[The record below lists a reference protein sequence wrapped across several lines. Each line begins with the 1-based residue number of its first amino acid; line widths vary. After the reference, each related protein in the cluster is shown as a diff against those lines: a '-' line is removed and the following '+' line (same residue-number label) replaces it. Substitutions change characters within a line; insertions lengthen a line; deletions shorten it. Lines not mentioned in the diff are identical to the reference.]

1 MRLIDDKAM
10 LEMLDQGLSQ
20 KQVAGHFRVSEA
32 AVSKRL
38 KRLRAYQLPESF
50 DKLTLKQQK
59 FALAVAEGKSQTTA
73 AMEAFDCADR
83 TSGKAL
89 GSRMMKDP
97 DVSIAIHDLLHQ
109 EGLGR
114 RERIRRLKA
123 LVMSKDL
130 SVAGKG
136 LDMAFKIAGEYAPEQ
151 IDINARIMSVFADI
165 EAIRALRKEQ
175 EAQESEAEQKLTVS
189 DDPDI

>member
-1 MRLIDDKAM
+1 MKIIDDEVM
-10 LEMLDQGLSQ
+10 MNLLNQGMNQ
-20 KQVAGHFRVSEA
+20 KQVAEHFKVSEA

-59 FALAVAEGKSQTTA
+59 FALSVAEGKSQTTA

-97 DVSIAIHDLLHQ
+97 DVSIAIQDLLHQ

-114 RERIRRLKA
+114 RDRIRRLKV

-151 IDINARIMSVFADI
+151 IDMNTRIMSVHADLA
-165 EAIRALRKEQ
+165 AIRALMKERK
-175 EAQESEAEQKLTVS
+175 AQESEAEQKLTAS

>member
-20 KQVAGHFRVSEA
+20 KQVAGHFKVSEA

-59 FALAVAEGKSQTTA
+59 FALSVAEGKSQTTA

-97 DVSIAIHDLLHQ
+97 DVSIAIQDLLHQ

-114 RERIRRLKA
+114 RDRIRRLKA

-151 IDINARIMSVFADI
+151 IDIKARSLTIHADI
-165 EAIRALRKEQ
+165 EAIRALMKEKK
-175 EAQESEAEQKLTVS
+175 AQESEAKQKLTLS
-189 DDPDI
+189 DEPDI

>member
-20 KQVAGHFRVSEA
+20 KQVAGQFKVSEA
-32 AVSKRL
+32 AISKRL
-38 KRLRAYQLPESF
+38 KRLRSYQLPDSF
-50 DKLTLKQQK
+50 ERLTSKQQK
-59 FALAVAEGKSQTTA
+59 FALSIAEGKSQTAA
-73 AMEAFDCADR
+73 AMEAFDCTDR

-97 DVSIAIHDLLHQ
+97 DVSIAIQDLLHQ

-114 RERIRRLKA
+114 RDRIRRLKA

-151 IDINARIMSVFADI
+151 IDMNTRIMSVHADLA
-165 EAIRALRKEQ
+165 AIRALMKAQ
-175 EAQESEAEQKLTVS
+175 EAQESEAEQKLTAS
-189 DDPDI
+189 EDPDI

>member
-20 KQVAGHFRVSEA
+20 KQVAGHFKVSEA

-38 KRLRAYQLPESF
+38 KRLRSYQLPDSF
-50 DKLTLKQQK
+50 ERLTSKQQK
-59 FALAVAEGKSQTTA
+59 FAISIAEGKSQTTA

-97 DVSIAIHDLLHQ
+97 DVSVAIQDLLHQ

-114 RERIRRLKA
+114 RKRIRRLKA

-151 IDINARIMSVFADI
+151 VDIKARWLTIHADI
-165 EAIRALRKEQ
+165 EAVRALMKER
-175 EAQESEAEQKLTVS
+175 EAQKSEVEQKLTAS

>member
-1 MRLIDDKAM
+1 MKLINDEIM
-10 LEMLDQGLSQ
+10 MEMLNNGFSQ
-20 KQVAGHFRVSEA
+20 KDVAQRFSVSEA

-59 FALAVAEGKSQTTA
+59 FALSVAEGKSQTAA

-97 DVSIAIHDLLHQ
+97 DVSIAIQDLLHQ

-114 RERIRRLKA
+114 RDRIRRLKA

-151 IDINARIMSVFADI
+151 IDINARMLSVHADI
-165 EAIRALRKEQ
+165 EAIRALMKERK
-175 EAQESEAEQKLTVS
+175 AQKSEAEQKLTAS
-189 DDPDI
+189 DEPDI

>member
-1 MRLIDDKAM
+1 MKIIDDEAM
-10 LEMLDQGLSQ
+10 MNLLNQGMNQ
-20 KQVAGHFRVSEA
+20 KQVAEHFKVSEA

-38 KRLRAYQLPESF
+38 KRLRSYQLPDSF
-50 DKLTLKQQK
+50 ERLTSKQQK
-59 FALAVAEGKSQTTA
+59 FALSIAEGKSQTTA

-97 DVSIAIHDLLHQ
+97 DVSIAIQDLLHQ

-114 RERIRRLKA
+114 RDRIRRLKA

-136 LDMAFKIAGEYAPEQ
+136 LDMAFKIAGEYAPEH

-175 EAQESEAEQKLTVS
+175 EAQESESEQKLTVP

>member
-1 MRLIDDKAM
+1 MKIIDDEAM
-10 LEMLDQGLSQ
+10 MNLLNQGMNQ
-20 KQVAGHFRVSEA
+20 KQVAEHFNVSEA

-38 KRLRAYQLPESF
+38 KRLRSYQLPDSF
-50 DKLTLKQQK
+50 ERLTSKQQK
-59 FALAVAEGKSQTTA
+59 FALSIAEGKSQTTA

-89 GSRMMKDP
+89 GSKMMKDP
-97 DVSIAIHDLLHQ
+97 DVSIAIQDLLHQ

-114 RERIRRLKA
+114 RDRIRRLKA

-151 IDINARIMSVFADI
+151 IDIKARSLTIHADI
-165 EAIRALRKEQ
+165 EAIRALMKEKK
-175 EAQESEAEQKLTVS
+175 AQESEAKQKLTLS
-189 DDPDI
+189 DEPDI